1 MKSFTHKHYQS
12 VTSMLVWITIA
23 DVEPRHCK
31 CECLFFFPLVEL
43 NGVSIKML
51 ELGGKNLL

>member
-1 MKSFTHKHYQS
+1 
-12 VTSMLVWITIA
+12 MLVWITIA

-31 CECLFFFPLVEL
+31 CECLFFPLVEL

-51 ELGGKNLL
+51 ELGEKNLL

>member
-1 MKSFTHKHYQS
+1 
-12 VTSMLVWITIA
+12 MLVWITIA

-51 ELGGKNLL
+51 ELGEKISCERFYSD